1 MNRRRQNQ
9 LTFKGLLE
17 QTARANAVRL
27 MHRART
33 ANRLAKTVM
42 NNKARTVAYRV
53 KTDALMTLTK
63 RFPEQVELRRDIRHP
78 QMIVVAVAAA
88 RFGLHAPAQNFTAR
102 EGLR

>member
-1 MNRRRQNQ
+1 MNRRNQ
-9 LTFKGLLE
+9 KPLTFKGLLK
-17 QTARANAVRL
+17 QTAPANAGRL

-33 ANRLAKTVM
+33 ANRIAKTVM

-53 KTDALMTLTK
+53 KTDALVTLTK

-102 EGLR
+102 EELR